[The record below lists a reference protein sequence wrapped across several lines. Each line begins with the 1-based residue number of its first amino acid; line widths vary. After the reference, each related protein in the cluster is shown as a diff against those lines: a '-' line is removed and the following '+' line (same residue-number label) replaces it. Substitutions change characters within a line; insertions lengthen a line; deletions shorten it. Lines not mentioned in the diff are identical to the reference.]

1 LQQIQHQHKVNFS
14 YQVITSNKFVSHVF
28 LHLIPFDFNC
38 YCLLDYSDIGDPL
51 IECESCGAA
60 MWYQERR
67 AKSRDITQPMFQ
79 MCCSNGKVQLP
90 YPKNP
95 PQFLQK
101 LLFDNSSKQSKN
113 FQENLRMYNSMF
125 AFTSPGMKFDNNF
138 KGKRGPPVLRLQG
151 QPCHRIG
158 SMLPKLGDA
167 PKFAQLYDTD
177 NEVQNRIGNYGYG
190 Y

>member
-1 LQQIQHQHKVNFS
+1 
-14 YQVITSNKFVSHVF
+14 
-28 LHLIPFDFNC
+28 
-38 YCLLDYSDIGDPL
+38 LLEYSDIGDPL
-51 IECESCGAA
+51 IECEECGAA

-67 AKSRDITQPMFQ
+67 AKSRDTTKPMFQ

-90 YPKNP
+90 YLKNP
-95 PQFLQK
+95 PQLLQK
-101 LLFDNSSKQSKN
+101 LLFDSSSKQSKN

-167 PKFAQLYDTD
+167 PKFAQLYIYDTD